1 MLDAVFG
8 GGGPDRENDAYIHII
23 FTRTFHD
30 PDDQNYYLD
39 VMMKIRGNKHDFMRE
54 YQVKSHDS
62 FWDSMSTS
70 AAGGKKKAA
79 ENLMLVLVKDISW
92 WATREVSEEEE

>member
-1 MLDAVFG
+1 
-8 GGGPDRENDAYIHII
+8 
-23 FTRTFHD
+23 
-30 PDDQNYYLD
+30 
-39 VMMKIRGNKHDFMRE
+39 MMKIRGTKHDFMRE

-79 ENLMLVLVKDISW
+79 ENLMLVLVKDLSW
-92 WATREVSEEEE
+92 WAKREVSEEEE